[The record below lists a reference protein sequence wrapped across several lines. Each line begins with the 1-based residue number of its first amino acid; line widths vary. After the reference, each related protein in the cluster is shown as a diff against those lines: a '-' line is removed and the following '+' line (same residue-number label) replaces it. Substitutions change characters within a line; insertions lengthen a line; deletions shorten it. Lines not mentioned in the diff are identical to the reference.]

1 MNVFKNIQ
9 GKDYLI
15 EIVSYR
21 LGKSNYAFYVPWIR
35 WGCPIRL
42 VTGQDI

>member
-21 LGKSNYAFYVPWIR
+21 LGKSNYAFYIIR
-35 WGCPIRL
+35 VRRFAPIGL
-42 VTGQDI
+42 VTGQNI